1 MADNLKT
8 IDESDG
14 NSILF
19 AHKAFRLL
27 ENNQP
32 EKALALCEN
41 GVKRFPFYAEG
52 HFILGKCYQYLK
64 KIDDA
69 KEEYD
74 RTLVYMPGHIRAM
87 KALAY
92 IYHQKN
98 LPVKAFDVLL
108 QSAILDPLNHDL
120 VAYLKAENK
129 YTDIYQ
135 PPGFQLQESPAQIEP
150 EMKEAAPPAVTDEQV
165 IEEEGMDLFSF
176 KEEEST
182 AVDEEDSATV
192 WEAPTNEVDAESLL
206 PFDFVDQD
214 LDDSTIK
221 MDDSKVIDF
230 EKDRDTDY
238 ALPDIDEDLFAGFP
252 AEAAALESF
261 EDEDRVDWEEEAL
274 QVPEQSSRSEKETT
288 TSAARDE
295 LIPDEEALDESF
307 LVEQIDDDLF
317 LDIDNAGKPIVME
330 EDEATQ
336 IDEYVDSKDEH
347 TELNIEQY
355 EVNSIIDN
363 IIETDQLEK
372 SKPDLSKFANME
384 DDFSTLMD
392 GIFEVKEEVEEDEE
406 EEKEISADMVQVDLD
421 DTELVEERP
430 ILDTS
435 IIFPDRKKEKQEIS
449 RDSEISEEHAEID
462 LDDDELFSPPAE
474 DTDYKEE
481 EDEISKVIEK
491 IEKAGERPFTAR
503 QPGGVR
509 AEPPRE
515 VPRMEP
521 LDGVEDENVSIEEI
535 LSNPKML
542 TPTFGEILIAQKKFT
557 DALRVFTELSKNDP
571 GNIRI
576 NRKID
581 FLKKLVEF
589 QK

>member
-1 MADNLKT
+1 MVENLKT
-8 IDESDG
+8 IEQSDG

-32 EKALALCEN
+32 EEALTLCES

-64 KIDDA
+64 KIDEA

-87 KALAY
+87 KALAF
-92 IYHQKN
+92 IYHKKN
-98 LPVKAFDVLL
+98 LPVKAFDILL
-108 QSAILDPLNHDL
+108 QSAILDPLNNDL
-120 VAYLKAENK
+120 IGYLKAEHK
-129 YTDIYQ
+129 YSDMYA
-135 PPGFQLQESPAQIEP
+135 PADFQKPLSPADGEP
-150 EMKEAAPPAVTDEQV
+150 EIKDAAPPAVSEAKA
-165 IEEEGMDLFSF
+165 IEEEELDLFSLD
-176 KEEEST
+176 EDVSPTIE
-182 AVDEEDSATV
+182 EEDSATV
-192 WEAPTNEVDAESLL
+192 WEAQTNEVDAESLV
-206 PFDFVDQD
+206 PFDFADQD

-221 MDDSKVIDF
+221 LDDSKVIDF

-238 ALPDIDEDLFAGFP
+238 VLPDIDEDLFAGFP
-252 AEAAALESF
+252 AETGSLDSF
-261 EDEDRVDWEEEAL
+261 EDEDQVDWADEAA
-274 QVPEQSSRSEKETT
+274 QVPDKGSEPEKEAE
-288 TSAARDE
+288 SLAARDD

-317 LDIDNAGKPIVME
+317 LDIDNAGLE

-363 IIETDQLEK
+363 IIETDQSEQ
-372 SKPDLSKFANME
+372 SKPDLSKFANTE

-406 EEKEISADMVQVDLD
+406 EEKEISGDEVQVDLD

-435 IIFPDRKKEKQEIS
+435 IIFPDRKKEDREVS
-449 RDSEISEEHAEID
+449 RDSEISEEPAEID
-462 LDDDELFSPPAE
+462 LNDDELFSPPAE

-491 IEKAGERPFTAR
+491 IEKAGERPLTAR
-503 QPGGVR
+503 QPEGVR
-509 AEPPRE
+509 AELPRE
-515 VPRMEP
+515 EP
-521 LDGVEDENVSIEEI
+521 LDGVEEENVSIEEI

-542 TPTFGEILIAQKKFT
+542 TPTFGEILIAQKKFA

-571 GNIRI
+571 GNNRI
-576 NRKID
+576 TRKID